1 MLPEIYLTLPKTRA
15 NLVQGLG
22 GSFTDSLG
30 SSRGISNELDRELL
44 LQLRTLADV
53 VVTDGETA
61 RREGYR
67 ILKAC
72 DLAVITRAGY
82 VPAAGVSKMKYVEL
96 RVSPTEAIRQL
107 LESGYQ
113 RILIECGPSL
123 VAEMISAGLINQLC
137 LTNTSHSKADL
148 PALGIGTARLDWSQ
162 QQSDTTFSV
171 WSQIHAS

>member
-1 MLPEIYLTLPKTRA
+1 MLPAIYLKVPKTRA

-22 GSFTDSLG
+22 GSFTDALG
-30 SSRGISNELDRELL
+30 SSRGISNAIDRELL
-44 LQLRTLADV
+44 LDLRSLADV

-67 ILKAC
+67 IPKAC

-82 VPAAGVSKMKYVEL
+82 VPAAGVSKRNYVEL
-96 RVSPTEAIRQL
+96 RMSPPQAIREL
-107 LESGYQ
+107 IESGYQ

-123 VAEMISAGLINQLC
+123 IAEMISVGLIDQLC

-171 WSQIHAS
+171 WSEIQAS